1 MRHNP
6 ERNLFS
12 PLSSVVNATFH
23 NIRILTQ
30 INIYQSFQNSLTLV
44 SLKQNSVNKNVRGPL
59 WSISVPQFN
68 VYSTNYSTAQ
78 KLKLYSKYL
87 YSNATFLFTIY
98 PIGSFLNV
106 SMLQNLLLFSFY
118 FHLS

>member
-1 MRHNP
+1 MNK
-6 ERNLFS
+6 
-12 PLSSVVNATFH
+12 TFH
-23 NIRILTQ
+23 KIRILTL

-106 SMLQNLLLFSFY
+106 STVYATKSSFILFLFPFKLNLSY
-118 FHLS
+118 FCCTG

>member
-6 ERNLFS
+6 ERNFFS
-12 PLSSVVNATFH
+12 PLSSVVNTTFH
-23 NIRILTQ
+23 NILILTL

-68 VYSTNYSTAQ
+68 VTIVQTTVRLKNLNYTANT
-78 KLKLYSKYL
+78 YT
-87 YSNATFLFTIY
+87 A
-98 PIGSFLNV
+98 
-106 SMLQNLLLFSFY
+106 MLPFCLQYIQLVPF
-118 FHLS
+118 